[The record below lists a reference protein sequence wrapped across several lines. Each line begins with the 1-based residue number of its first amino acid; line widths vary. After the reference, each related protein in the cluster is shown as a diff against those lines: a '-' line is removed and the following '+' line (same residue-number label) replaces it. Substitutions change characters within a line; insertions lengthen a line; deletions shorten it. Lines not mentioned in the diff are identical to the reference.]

1 VISRWLAL
9 DTIDFLLSS
18 AFPIYSRQLFQIIE
32 PIMTNDNPNRP
43 HPQPQK
49 IVYAYPPAEFN
60 GGADDEIDLRELWD
74 VIWRGKWIITAVTA
88 VFAVASV
95 VYALSLPNIYQSE
108 VLVAPSEESQGGG
121 LAEMAG
127 QLGGLASL
135 AGINLGSGGGDNKVA
150 IAMAV
155 IKSRQFIADFVETHN
170 ILPELMAVE
179 SWDRSTNKLIFNLE
193 LYDQNEWLREV
204 EPPKTP
210 KPSNWEAHKA
220 FMEILTVSADAKTG
234 FVTIAIEHQSPYIA
248 ERWTTLLVEELNHV
262 MKEQDVSEAQR
273 SINFLNQQLE
283 RVALAE
289 MRTVFYQLI
298 EEQTKTIM
306 LAEVRDEYIF
316 STIDPAVVAEEKA
329 KPKRALICILGVMLG
344 GMLAVMFVLIRHFIG
359 AGTEERK
366 EQADSGKVS

>member
-1 VISRWLAL
+1 MS
-9 DTIDFLLSS
+9 IDSPS
-18 AFPIYSRQLFQIIE
+18 QRQLQS
-32 PIMTNDNPNRP
+32 
-43 HPQPQK
+43 QK
-49 IVYAYPPAEFN
+49 IVYAYPPAEFS
-60 GGADDEIDLRELWD
+60 GTADDEIDLRELWD

-88 VFAVASV
+88 VFAVISLIV
-95 VYALSLPNIYQSE
+95 ALSLPNIYRSE

-135 AGINLGSGGGDNKVA
+135 AGINLGSAGGDNKVA
-150 IAMAV
+150 VAMAV
-155 IKSRQFIADFVETHN
+155 MKSRQFIADFVATHD

-179 SWDRSTNKLIFNLE
+179 EWNRSANKLEFDPD
-193 LYDQNEWLREV
+193 LYDAAQGEWVREV

-210 KPSNWEAHKA
+210 QPSEWEAYKA
-220 FMEILTVSADAKTG
+220 FMEILTVSQDTETG
-234 FVTIAIEHQSPYIA
+234 FVTIAVEHQSPYIA
-248 ERWTTLLVEELNHV
+248 ERWATLLVDEVNHV

-273 SINFLNQQLE
+273 SIDFLNQQLD

-329 KPKRALICILGVMLG
+329 KPKRALICILGTMLG

-359 AGTEERK
+359 TGTNERK
-366 EQADSGKVS
+366 EQAGSD

>member
-1 VISRWLAL
+1 
-9 DTIDFLLSS
+9 
-18 AFPIYSRQLFQIIE
+18 
-32 PIMTNDNPNRP
+32 MTNDSPSQRQ
-43 HPQPQK
+43 PQSQK
-49 IVYAYPPAEFN
+49 IVYAYPPTDFN

-74 VIWRGKWIITAVTA
+74 VIWRGKWIIMAVTA

-95 VYALSLPNIYQSE
+95 LYAVSLPNIYQSE

-135 AGINLGSGGGDNKVA
+135 AGINLGSAGGDNKVA

-155 IKSRQFIADFVETHN
+155 IKSRQFIADFVESHD

-179 SWDRSTNKLIFNLE
+179 SWDRDSNRLEFDPE
-193 LYDQNEWLREV
+193 LYDPVQGHWVRDV
-204 EPPKTP
+204 DPPKIP

-220 FMEILTVSADAKTG
+220 FMEILTVSADTETG
-234 FVTIAIEHQSPYIA
+234 FVTIAVEHQSPYIA
-248 ERWTTLLVEELNHV
+248 ERWATLLVEEVNHV
-262 MKEQDVSEAQR
+262 MKEKDVSEAQR
-273 SINFLNQQLE
+273 SINFLNQQLD

-359 AGTEERK
+359 AGTSERK